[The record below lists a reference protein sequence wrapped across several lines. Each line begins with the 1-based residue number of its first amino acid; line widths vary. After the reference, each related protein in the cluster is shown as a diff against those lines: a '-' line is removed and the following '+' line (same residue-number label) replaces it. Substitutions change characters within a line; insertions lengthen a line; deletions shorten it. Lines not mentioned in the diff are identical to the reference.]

1 MSLVQVIQKELSL
14 KELKSIIEE
23 LDNKLQ
29 LKLELKKINFE
40 KTQPQSSKIKDVL
53 VNKSNFVFD
62 RFTHYVIKDE
72 EYDTDILAT
81 HQSLLSYQECYLK
94 EIERMRKYD
103 DIALIV
109 YLRDE
114 EKLAWRTI
122 DKILNFGEDY
132 SRTKYR
138 RYKDDKKINNQDKVN

>member
-1 MSLVQVIQKELSL
+1 MQVIQKELSL

-103 DIALIV
+103 DITLIV

-122 DKILNFGEDY
+122 DRILNFGEDY

-138 RYKDDKKINNQDKVN
+138 RYKDDKKINNHAKLN